1 LAKAPV
7 GAVLPLWARQGCTRR
22 CQVVGTARR

>member
-7 GAVLPLWARQGCTRR
+7 GAVLPPRARQGCTRR